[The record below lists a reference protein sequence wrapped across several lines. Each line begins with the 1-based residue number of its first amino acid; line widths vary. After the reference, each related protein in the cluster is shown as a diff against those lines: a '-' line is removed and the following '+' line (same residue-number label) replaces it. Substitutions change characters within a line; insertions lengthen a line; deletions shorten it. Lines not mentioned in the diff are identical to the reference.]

1 MTDEKIL
8 LVDDEEEFTRV
19 LAERMK
25 TRGLK
30 VDTAMSGPEAL
41 EKAEGE
47 SYDAII
53 LDLLM
58 PGMDGIET
66 LERLLKKKPELQV
79 IILTGH
85 ATVKKGIDAV
95 KMGAMDFIEKPTDI
109 QKLMEKIK
117 EAKTK
122 KMVLVEKRMEA
133 KIKELIKSKGW

>member
-19 LAERMK
+19 LSERMK
-25 TRGLK
+25 NRGLK
-30 VDTAMSGPEAL
+30 VDTALSGPEAL

-47 SYDAII
+47 SYDAVI

-66 LERLLKKKPELQV
+66 LERLLKKRPELQV

-85 ATVKKGIDAV
+85 ATVKTGIDAV
-95 KMGAMDFIEKPTDI
+95 KMGAMDFIEKPADI
-109 QKLMEKIK
+109 KELMEKIK